1 MLLKNFAGICACVCC
16 VCVCVCVEVGVGGG
30 GGRRAL
36 LSGVRA
42 VTTFKITFLGGQVEW
57 GGLIRAARA
66 KHNFCQGFAFL
77 CL

>member
-1 MLLKNFAGICACVCC
+1 MLLKNFAGICACVC
-16 VCVCVCVEVGVGGG
+16 VELGGG
-30 GGRRAL
+30 EGGRLYFLEYELSRL
-36 LSGVRA
+36 LKLL
-42 VTTFKITFLGGQVEW
+42 FWGGQVEW

>member
-1 MLLKNFAGICACVCC
+1 MRVCVCLY
-16 VCVCVCVEVGVGGG
+16 VCVCVCVEVGV
-30 GGRRAL
+30 GRRAL

>member
-1 MLLKNFAGICACVCC
+1 MIS
-16 VCVCVCVEVGVGGG
+16 
-30 GGRRAL
+30 L

-66 KHNFCQGFAFL
+66 KHNFCEGFAFL
-77 CL
+77 CP